1 MTRETVIGATP
12 ARFAMST
19 MVGRRFFSASGF
31 APFSPVII
39 DVVTLSQWA
48 DLYSRFELLST
59 TFLLEAKVLRQVVAR
74 NGAASGNKHGSIK
87 RSLNGA
93 TLATARGTVFMAP
106 SLQKRGV
113 DPDNRL
119 KPEQD
124 DRWRGTEGQ
133 TTSYHVV
140 KESTSP
146 ARRRRVWRIS

>member
-31 APFSPVII
+31 APFSSLIN
-39 DVVTLSQWA
+39 DVVTLSERIG
-48 DLYSRFELLST
+48 LYSGIVLLST
-59 TFLLEAKVLRQVVAR
+59 TFLLEAKVLRQTGAR
-74 NGAASGNKHGSIK
+74 IS
-87 RSLNGA
+87 
-93 TLATARGTVFMAP
+93 TARGADFMAP

-113 DPDNRL
+113 DTDNRL
-119 KPEQD
+119 EPEQD
-124 DRWRGTEGQ
+124 DRWQGTEGQ
-133 TTSYHVV
+133 NTSCHVV

>member
-19 MVGRRFFSASGF
+19 MVGRRFFSASSF

-39 DVVTLSQWA
+39 DVVALPQWA
-48 DLYSRFELLST
+48 GLCSRFVLMST
-59 TFLLEAKVLRQVVAR
+59 TFLLEAKVLRQAGDR
-74 NGAASGNKHGSIK
+74 ISTTSGAD
-87 RSLNGA
+87 
-93 TLATARGTVFMAP
+93 FMAP

-119 KPEQD
+119 KSEQD
-124 DRWRGTEGQ
+124 DHWLGTEGQ
-133 TTSYHVV
+133 NTRYHVV

>member
-31 APFSPVII
+31 APFSP
-39 DVVTLSQWA
+39 WA
-48 DLYSRFELLST
+48 GLYSRFDLMST
-59 TFLLEAKVLRQVVAR
+59 TFLSEAKVLRQVGAR
-74 NGAASGNKHGSIK
+74 ISAASG
-87 RSLNGA
+87 
-93 TLATARGTVFMAP
+93 TDFMAP
-106 SLQKRGV
+106 SLQKKGV

-124 DRWRGTEGQ
+124 DHWLGTEGQ
-133 TTSYHVV
+133 NTRYHVV